1 VNSARLG
8 ASSSKKRTLTN
19 YEKEFITA
27 LEGGIRRWEVLAL
40 YFEQKVPEV
49 EIHGTPKMSGREFA
63 SNLRGKSSQYR
74 ELIERIKN
82 S

>member
-8 ASSSKKRTLTN
+8 ASASKKRILTN
-19 YEKEFITA
+19 YEREFITA

-63 SNLRGKSSQYR
+63 SNLRVKSDQYR